1 MFSLKL
7 LELVTF
13 PCATAADCYV
23 ATTKSCM
30 LSVTH
35 LLIVLTCMQG
45 RTETPAELT
54 AAEKEFRRKSWW
66 WLAGA
71 ALTTVGYVLLSNRYL
86 NVRKEGQLN

>member
-1 MFSLKL
+1 
-7 LELVTF
+7 
-13 PCATAADCYV
+13 
-23 ATTKSCM
+23 
-30 LSVTH
+30 
-35 LLIVLTCMQG
+35 MQG